1 MLILKIILMTK
12 LKKMAEIKTLDEFK
26 EYAQRHLRSLKPCE
40 KPDGWYTVEVRVVSY
55 FDAICIA
62 RNLIKACLV
71 VIDPDGAEVSN
82 AVTNNRINPCDLLE
96 LALQIMPLDEFE
108 MLDEIHNMVN
118 SKNDG

>member
-1 MLILKIILMTK
+1 MTK
-12 LKKMAEIKTLDEFK
+12 LKKMADIKSLEEFK
-26 EYAQRHLRSLKPCE
+26 EYAQRHLQSLTPCE
-40 KPDGWYTVEVRVVSY
+40 KPEGWYTVEIRVMSY

-96 LALQIMPLDEFE
+96 LALQIMPFSEFE
-108 MLDEIHNMVN
+108 MLDEIHKMVN
-118 SKNDG
+118 SKNDE